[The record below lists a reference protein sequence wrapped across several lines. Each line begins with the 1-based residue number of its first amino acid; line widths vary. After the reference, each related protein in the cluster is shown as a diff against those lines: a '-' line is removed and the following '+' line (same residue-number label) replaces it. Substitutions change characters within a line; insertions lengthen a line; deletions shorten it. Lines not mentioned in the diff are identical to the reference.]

1 MNMGPSENKV
11 NNWPVEAHEIKIC
24 ITNESVNWVKNQ
36 PTEFEKNS
44 RARIE
49 TINPKIGYRA

>member
-11 NNWPVEAHEIKIC
+11 NNWPAEAHEIKIC

-36 PTEFEKNS
+36 PTEFEKTQEQES
-44 RARIE
+44 KQSI
-49 TINPKIGYRA
+49 PK